1 MIKRSARIIMTL
13 VVPLTLVAVT
23 VFMLL
28 LLSAQSLKRTHEL
41 TYEILQTIGTQQ
53 RDLLDVKLKGEFSV
67 LDAIAGV
74 VESSEEQHSKQ
85 MLEHI
90 KTIAQNSD
98 FVDVYILGKDGYGF
112 TARDEEVYF
121 GDCEVFLN
129 ALQGDQSIGRAKPNR
144 TGLDEECFILMVPIE
159 TGDEVS
165 SVISGVLTTSG
176 ISELLRM
183 KEYSGSETFIS
194 DSAGNI
200 IAGSE
205 SLNELL
211 HNDDLFTV
219 FSNAEF
225 DSNYS
230 AINTVKDIHAQQ
242 QGFVSYSI
250 EDKHWYLSYLP
261 IEINDWSICTAI
273 PGEIVDTAFRAE
285 MTNGYLMIGTA
296 MACAALLI
304 LFVIALYAT
313 ANRQIRKEREQLLI
327 AREEYRISA
336 QQSGVMIL
344 RYDIRSQRLIPNE
357 IMMERYGLPKDAQ
370 YSKESIF
377 LDGLIA
383 EESMAEYKALWA
395 SMQSG
400 DPSGRIE
407 CRMQKAEG
415 DYGWYSF
422 EFTAI
427 RDEKGNSVQV
437 IITLRNVTQQ
447 HEKAAAY
454 ERWRSMMS
462 ALVGSSL
469 AYMEANLT
477 TGECEVVEGEF
488 QTIQKD
494 HEGNDIYSILQVFEQ
509 TAVDPGDR
517 LKFRIFFNRERLK
530 ILFQSGVMKDSG
542 EIRLKRLDSSMWLSE
557 VTVQMTGSPDASD
570 IKAII
575 AITDLGDGTSN
586 MERLSGLAFRD
597 DLSGLLNRTA
607 ARAAIEETL
616 RFGESEI
623 IALFMID
630 IDNFKQV
637 NDTLGHQTGD
647 EALVR
652 ISQTIKNMFRSSDVI
667 ARIGGDEFFVFLPD
681 ATSLGIVQTK
691 AESLCDALRFTFSN
705 GVQSA
710 TISSSIGV
718 IVAKRDQLNYD
729 SLYSEADYALYEAKN
744 AGKNRYCIRRQD
756 TLVEAERTH
765 ISESGYSIQ
774 LYALLKHID
783 GGVNILEVGESI
795 RSLYSSKDGSCTFC
809 GEVFREDRIH
819 PDDRQYVS
827 SSAKQR
833 SIDGLMLE
841 IAYRSRDDDGEYGW
855 RHLQAIRIP
864 YSGSNLPVMIASITD
879 ITELKR
885 SVSQLD
891 PVTTKSSMGILIL
904 RFGERM
910 EATFFNDVVL
920 QILNMNYDQ
929 FKLVSRDCASLFRP
943 ADAQKLRDNVRA
955 VRASGAPLEFSFLTM
970 NQRYPNLHRVLA
982 RGTKIDE
989 QNGVPAYLLILSDEG
1004 EMSREEISDL
1014 RLF

>member
-23 VFMLL
+23 VLMLL
-28 LLSAQSLKRTHEL
+28 LLSAQSSKRTHEL
-41 TYEILQTIGTQQ
+41 TNEILQTIGAQQ
-53 RDLLDVKLKGEFSV
+53 RDLLDAKLSGEFMV
-67 LDAIAGV
+67 LDVISGV
-74 VESSEEQHSKQ
+74 VGSAEVRHSEQ

-90 KTIAQNSD
+90 QAIALRSD
-98 FVDVYILGKDGYGF
+98 FTDVYILGTDGYGF
-112 TARDEEVYF
+112 AIQDKDVYF
-121 GDCEVFLN
+121 GDCLYFQNTLDGE
-129 ALQGDQSIGRAKPNR
+129 QSIARVKASR
-144 TGLDEECFILMVPIE
+144 TGLDEECFILMVPVTTDGE
-159 TGDEVS
+159 TTGV
-165 SVISGVLTTSG
+165 VSGVLTTNG

-183 KEYSGSETFIS
+183 KNYPGSETFIS

-211 HNDDLFTV
+211 HNDGLFTV
-219 FSNAEF
+219 FSDAKF
-225 DSNYS
+225 DSPYS
-230 AINTVKDIHAQQ
+230 ALNTVKDIHAQQ
-242 QGFVSYSI
+242 EGFVSYSI
-250 EDKHWYLSYLP
+250 EGKHWYLSYLP
-261 IEINDWSICTAI
+261 IEINDWAICTAI
-273 PGEIVDTAFRAE
+273 PGEMVDTALNAD
-285 MTNGYLMIGTA
+285 MVDGYLVIGVA
-296 MACAALLI
+296 MTSAALLV
-304 LFVIALYAT
+304 LFVVVIYT
-313 ANRQIRKEREQLLI
+313 AASKRTHKEQEQLLI

-336 QQSGVMIL
+336 RQSGVMIL

-357 IMMERYGLPKDAQ
+357 IMLERYGLPKDAH
-370 YSKESIF
+370 YSEESVF

-383 EESMAEYKALWA
+383 DESIAEYKALWA

-400 DPSGRIE
+400 EPSGRIE
-407 CRMQKAEG
+407 CRMKNAEG

-427 RDEKGNSVQV
+427 RDEKGNSIQA

-454 ERWRSMMS
+454 ERWRNMMS
-462 ALVGSSL
+462 ALVGTSL
-469 AYMEANLT
+469 AYLEANLT

-488 QTIQKD
+488 QAEQIEHETNDTTTI
-494 HEGNDIYSILQVFEQ
+494 LLAFEQ
-509 TAVDPGDR
+509 NAVDPGDR
-517 LKFRIFFNRERLK
+517 LKFRTFFNRERLHM
-530 ILFQSGVMKDSG
+530 LFQSGVIKDSS
-542 EIRLKRLDSSMWLSE
+542 EIRLKRADGSMRLGE
-557 VTVQMTGSPDASD
+557 ATVQMTGYPDSSD
-570 IKAII
+570 IKAVI
-575 AITDLGDGTSN
+575 AVTDLGDGTSN
-586 MERLSGLAFRD
+586 MERLSDLAFRD

-607 ARAAIEETL
+607 AHAAIEETL
-616 RFGESEI
+616 RFGESEL

-652 ISQTIKNMFRSSDVI
+652 ISDTIKNMFRASDVI

-681 ATSLGIVQTK
+681 VTSLSVVQTK

-705 GVQSA
+705 GVQNA

-718 IVAKRDQLNYD
+718 IVAKRNQMDYET
-729 SLYSEADYALYEAKN
+729 LYSEADYALYEAKN
-744 AGKNRYCIRRQD
+744 AGKNRFCIRRQD
-756 TLVEAERTH
+756 TPAEAERMR
-765 ISESGYSIQ
+765 IGESGYSIQ

-795 RSLYSSKDGSCTFC
+795 RSLYSSKDGACSLC
-809 GEVFREDRIH
+809 GEVFNEDRIH
-819 PDDRQYVS
+819 PDDRQYVV

-833 SIDGLMLE
+833 AIDGLMLE
-841 IAYRSRDDDGEYGW
+841 IAYRSRGDDGEYGW

-891 PVTTKSSMGILIL
+891 PVAAKTSMGILIL

-910 EATFFNDVVL
+910 EATFFNDAFL

-943 ADAQKLRDNVRA
+943 VDAQKLRDNVRT
-955 VRASGAPLEFSFLTM
+955 VQSSGEPLEFSFLTM
-970 NQRYPNLHRVLA
+970 NQRYPRLHRVLA

-1004 EMSREEISDL
+1004 EMNREEVSDL